1 MNKAGGFIT
10 LHRKLL
16 DWEWHDNPNTLS
28 VFIHI
33 LLGANHEDS
42 RFQGMEIKRGQ
53 LVTSISSLSTS
64 TGMSFQQARTAIDH
78 LISTGEITSKAYS
91 KFRVITVV
99 KYDEYQKPTSKLT
112 SKQQAS
118 NKQVNKQITSESA
131 ANQQQYNNINNINN
145 ETNKK
150 REVFT
155 PPTLDEIKQFIQETN
170 SPVDPEK
177 FYYNYETSGWVLSNG
192 RKMKN
197 WQAAIKKWESNEG
210 RFDNGPRNGRGS
222 GSPEGNHGQNK
233 PDYSKFSA
241 GIIQL

>member
-10 LHRKLL
+10 LHRQITE
-16 DWEWHDNPNTLS
+16 WEWYKDGNTKDL
-28 VFIHI
+28 FLH
-33 LLGANHEDS
+33 LLLTANFTDT
-42 RFQGMEIKRGQ
+42 RFMGRKIKRGQ
-53 LVTSISSLSTS
+53 IVTSLSSLAEE
-64 TGMSFQQARTAIDH
+64 TGMSVQNVKTALKH
-78 LISTGEITSKAYS
+78 LISTNEVTNVSTQQYRI
-91 KFRVITVV
+91 ITVV
-99 KYDEYQKPTSKLT
+99 KYDEYQSITNVITNDQQTPNKRPTND
-112 SKQQAS
+112 QQHH
-118 NKQVNKQITSESA
+118 
-131 ANQQQYNNINNINN
+131 NNDNNDNN
-145 ETNKK
+145 GTNKK

-170 SPVDPEK
+170 SSVNPEK

-197 WQAAIKKWESNEG
+197 WKAAVKKWEQNEG
-210 RFDNGPRNGRGS
+210 RFDHGSGNGRGS